1 MVPLQLNCKKKS
13 GADSNSTSTAR
24 QLQRM
29 IGQEGYCTA
38 VYEHACGPSTFYAP
52 ALFSVKLAGTI
63 KYMKRNLHQ
72 FSLPHTYSLTWS
84 HAWLSLDCSAHKIH
98 VSTCRPTE

>member
-38 VYEHACGPSTFYAP
+38 VYEHACGPSAFYAP
-52 ALFSVKLAGTI
+52 ALFSVIRFKNSREL
-63 KYMKRNLHQ
+63 
-72 FSLPHTYSLTWS
+72 
-84 HAWLSLDCSAHKIH
+84 
-98 VSTCRPTE
+98 